1 MDPFITPIVAG
12 SVLKGIGMANSASL
26 QKRAQRDLDKLTA
39 TPRPRYGI
47 TPEIRKQYEQA
58 LGEAST
64 RRGYGGATV
73 SSFRKRLGQTLGTKG
88 RIASSMGGNPRA
100 VNAVL
105 AGQEADA
112 LNQFYA
118 GEEGFAN
125 ANRLGAIGRA
135 GNYANLYQRINDAN
149 TQADLNYRLMLEQ
162 ALGNTIRSQRDFRM
176 GTLNSIGND
185 LITGGFYG
193 LGGGKTVPI
202 EEEISMTGGPGVTP
216 SIMNPNVPQ
225 PPANWGRG
233 SKINTKRLGK

>member
-12 SVLKGIGMANSASL
+12 AALKGAGLIGSMNEQA
-26 QKRAQRDLDKLTA
+26 RAQRELDKLVA

-73 SSFRKRLGQTLGTKG
+73 SAYRKRLGQTLGTKG
-88 RIASSMGGNPRA
+88 RVATSLGGNPRA
-100 VNAVL
+100 INAVL
-105 AGQEADA
+105 AGQEADS

-135 GNYANLYQRINDAN
+135 GNYAGMYQRINDAN

-162 ALGNTIRSQRDFRM
+162 ALGGSIRSQRDYRR
-176 GTLNSIGND
+176 GTLSSIGSD
-185 LITGGFYG
+185 LITGGFY
-193 LGGGKTVPI
+193 
-202 EEEISMTGGPGVTP
+202 
-216 SIMNPNVPQ
+216 
-225 PPANWGRG
+225 
-233 SKINTKRLGK
+233 